1 MTVTFADKNEWLR
14 RNIAICM
21 INRCNTG
28 FGVSR
33 KSGFNQLF
41 GKRRLK
47 LVEPFSG
54 NNLTGKKQIC
64 PNAVSSRYYSGLCSL
79 SPKKSAF
86 SVHECANPK
95 FNLHLWLSF
104 LAVYSL
110 LFLFLTQLVGHL
122 FEFISVGKFLKILK
136 SLKRENR

>member
-1 MTVTFADKNEWLR
+1 MTVTFADKNEWLL

-33 KSGFNQLF
+33 KNGFNQLF

-47 LVEPFSG
+47 LAEPFSG
-54 NNLTGKKQIC
+54 DNLTGKKQIC
-64 PNAVSSRYYSGLCSL
+64 PNVVSSRVLFWSL
-79 SPKKSAF
+79 FLISQKISFLSSRMRQSKIQ
-86 SVHECANPK
+86 
-95 FNLHLWLSF
+95 HLWLSF
-104 LAVYSL
+104 LAVYSP

-122 FEFISVGKFLKILK
+122 LEFISVGKFLKILK
-136 SLKRENR
+136 LLKRENR

>member
-64 PNAVSSRYYSGLCSL
+64 PNPVSSRVLFWSLFLISQKISFLSSRMRQSKIQLTPVAFLPSRLFPSL
-79 SPKKSAF
+79 SLFNSVSWAFIRIYFGGKIPENFEIIKKG
-86 SVHECANPK
+86 E
-95 FNLHLWLSF
+95 
-104 LAVYSL
+104 
-110 LFLFLTQLVGHL
+110 
-122 FEFISVGKFLKILK
+122 
-136 SLKRENR
+136 